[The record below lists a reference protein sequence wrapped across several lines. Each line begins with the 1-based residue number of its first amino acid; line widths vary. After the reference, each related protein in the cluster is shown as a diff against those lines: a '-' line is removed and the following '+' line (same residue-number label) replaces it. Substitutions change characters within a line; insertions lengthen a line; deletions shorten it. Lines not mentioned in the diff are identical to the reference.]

1 MKTITVNVSEPVYA
15 EFQRFAIDQDRPTSE
30 IIREA
35 MEYYRQTK
43 IHPVRSL
50 RNARPASV
58 KAVLK
63 PWAGRGE
70 LLDDMFEPHARD

>member
-1 MKTITVNVSEPVYA
+1 
-15 EFQRFAIDQDRPTSE
+15 
-30 IIREA
+30 

-50 RNARPASV
+50 RNSRPASV

-70 LLDDMFEPHARD
+70 LLDDMIEAHARD